1 MRYKDGSV
9 ERYRVNV
16 AGRFLADGATGT
28 LRIRFTYR
36 DGKAHG
42 SCDTGAVNWAARP

>member
-16 AGRFLADGATGT
+16 AGRFLADGVTGT

-36 DGKAHG
+36 KGRTHG
-42 SCDTGAVNWAARP
+42 SCDTGAVSWAARP